1 MIWDFIACSKSG
13 LSNILG
19 KHSVRLQKKKKK
31 QQQIRKLVNVA
42 CWWLVTSYDYHKQ
55 KGSDFFQSVIWLAY
69 GKWFQKKS
77 LMLQGSRVAQ
87 QKIVCPVFGSAL
99 SQPSMAESQG
109 SKALWVGR
117 MIYSPVSHSNTS
129 QLWMFVWSCMWK
141 RVDSSECVCVMLACD
156 AAVWQDAVHWLH
168 VLRRKQVL
176 VFPLSVG
183 SYRMMGRPGLWVGI
197 GRCLNWRE
205 K

>member
-1 MIWDFIACSKSG
+1 MIGHSIW
-13 LSNILG
+13 LSQAKRITFFSVCYLVSLG
-19 KHSVRLQKKKKK
+19 KMISKVVTYVTRLPSGTTE
-31 QQQIRKLVNVA
+31 N
-42 CWWLVTSYDYHKQ
+42 
-55 KGSDFFQSVIWLAY
+55 
-69 GKWFQKKS
+69 S
-77 LMLQGSRVAQ
+77 LPCRWEIAM
-87 QKIVCPVFGSAL
+87 

-117 MIYSPVSHSNTS
+117 MIYSPVRHSNTS

-156 AAVWQDAVHWLH
+156 AAVWQDAVHRLH